1 MQYFP
6 DKLIDL
12 IDKRFEDD
20 FVFYSEIPGRL
31 VYLLGCLSATGMM
44 LPSGE
49 FSLWELLLCFPFIG
63 IIGAPILAVFGLFSV
78 VSMYVLY
85 VFWMILKAII
95 VPERMLSDTL

>member
-6 DKLIDL
+6 EKLIDL

-20 FVFYSEIPGRL
+20 FDFYSEMPGRL
-31 VYLLGCLSATGMM
+31 VYLLCCLAATGMM

-49 FSLWELLLCFPFIG
+49 FSLWELLLFFPFIG
-63 IIGAPILAVFGLFSV
+63 IAGAPILAVLLIFSV
-78 VSMYVLY
+78 VSMLVLY

-95 VPERMLSDTL
+95 VPERILSIG